1 MSVPVTFRI
10 GEAEKAELDRVA
22 KELDRPP
29 SAIVARALS
38 AYLAHRR
45 ERIADLREAVQE
57 ADKGVFISSQ
67 SIHRWLESLDTDAPL
82 PFPEP
87 DILPDA

>member
-10 GEAEKAELDRVA
+10 DEAEKAELDRVA

-29 SAIVARALS
+29 SAIVARAVR

-45 ERIADLREAVQE
+45 DRIDDLREAVRE

-67 SIHRWLESLDTDAPL
+67 AIHGWLESLDTETPL

-87 DILPDA
+87 DIFPGT